1 MRLATYIKDLLYRYE
16 CVIIPGFGAFL
27 TQNRSAYID
36 DATSTFYPPGKTL
49 SFNRQLQTNDGIL
62 ANYVASIEKCSYE
75 LALQKIRNFTG
86 KLSLEL
92 SERKNITLKNVGDFF
107 LNEENTLQFTPSER
121 ENFNT
126 TSFGLSSFVSPA
138 ITREKI
144 AEVVEKETVALYSEK
159 KKTAYPFM
167 KYAAIG
173 IIAITLG
180 GITGLKIYEGEV
192 EKYNFVEKQKA
203 DTRVENQIQEATFI
217 IGNPLPALNISI
229 TKQAGK
235 YHIVAGAFRIEA
247 NAKRKMKQLLQKGF
261 SPKAIGMNK
270 YGLHQIVYS
279 SHENRLEALKTLR
292 NIKRTEN
299 KDAWLLVQDLNK

>member
-1 MRLATYIKDLLYRYE
+1 M
-16 CVIIPGFGAFL
+16 
-27 TQNRSAYID
+27 
-36 DATSTFYPPGKTL
+36 
-49 SFNRQLQTNDGIL
+49 
-62 ANYVASIEKCSYE
+62 
-75 LALQKIRNFTG
+75 
-86 KLSLEL
+86 
-92 SERKNITLKNVGDFF
+92 GDFF

-121 ENFNT
+121 ENFNPA
-126 TSFGLSSFVSPA
+126 SFGLSSFVSPA
-138 ITREKI
+138 ISREI
-144 AEVVEKETVALYSEK
+144 VAEVVEKETVALYSEK

-180 GITGLKIYEGEV
+180 GFTGLKIYEGEV
-192 EKYNFVEKQKA
+192 EKYNFAEKQKA

-217 IGNPLPALNISI
+217 IDDALPALNISI
-229 TKQAGK
+229 TRQAGK

-261 SPKAIGMNK
+261 SPISIGTNR

-292 NIKRTEN
+292 IIKRTEN
-299 KDAWLLVQDLNK
+299 QDAWLLVQDLNK